1 MSAKNPASVGLEG
14 RDDGEGSAVVGSC
27 NDRKRAQKKKENIK
41 KQSTL

>member
-14 RDDGEGSAVVGSC
+14 WDDGKGCAVVGSC
-27 NDRKRAQKKKENIK
+27 EDRKRAQKKKENMK